1 MVWWFRKLHI
11 GYALMTIFVCFMCF
25 KNNADISADAGLTV
39 NVNTACMAKYIG
51 IGQVSASFKMNS
63 TRSASIVT

>member
-1 MVWWFRKLHI
+1 
-11 GYALMTIFVCFMCF
+11 MCF